1 MEETRKRK
9 RKRKEER
16 VGDGFLNGVDG
27 RMSWPRKKKKA
38 FGCETPLPD
47 WETPPQS
54 LPDEA

>member
-27 RMSWPRKKKKA
+27 RMSWLRKKKR
-38 FGCETPLPD
+38 PLGVKHLSQ
-47 WETPPQS
+47 TGNPQL